1 MANRNATSAF
11 KTEIVK
17 DQTHPL
23 HLVEVY
29 LDSATYYLTDNFN
42 NVTFASNEYSALGF
56 FLNFDTIEETAS
68 ISAAKITL
76 GLSGVDQQYTN
87 LLLTENYVDR
97 RVVIRKAFISS
108 ANALIAD
115 PVIIFDGR
123 MDNPVITEDTDT
135 GLSSIGVTVSN
146 QFVDFEKTPGRYTNH
161 ENQQLHYPGDN
172 GFIYASQIIKDIVWG
187 SEFNAGERVSG
198 AGSLT
203 GELTGASYSNTG
215 DIGDWSPLDTPTWGN
230 FVAIYPDLGNRIYI
244 NIAEHGFQTGGTV
257 SIEGSESTTEVPS
270 TSINGEQTVTVEDE
284 NVFYFDIDESVSV
297 IENFA
302 GGRNLT
308 VYSEPAVTAGIKTQT
323 TTNKEHYVEILD
335 PILDIE
341 SGTFIQIDN
350 SGDIGGITEED
361 LSGKKFEVKET
372 ETHASGAKTVKVAV
386 VKEEKTTAP
395 PISTDTTVANTYT
408 LNISCH
414 GYNVGD
420 EVTIAGSADVGGV
433 AASSI
438 NGTKTIA
445 SIKSNDAVNIT
456 VTDTVSSTVN
466 YGGGASVT
474 VDGQKPNT
482 PFVSTTIGSNTVTL
496 HHTAHGLATGDTVSI
511 SGIQNIIGG
520 ISFFILNAE
529 HIVASVPDAN
539 SFTINVLTA
548 ATATALGGGGYTFIK
563 LPVKATSAARG
574 GKATT
579 TISANIALPDLSSLR
594 FAGGL

>member
-42 NVTFASNEYSALGF
+42 NVTFDSNEYSALGF

-108 ANALIAD
+108 ANALIPD

-135 GLSSIGVTVSN
+135 GLASIGVTVSN

-187 SEFNAGERVSG
+187 SEFNAGDRVSG

-203 GELTGASYSNTG
+203 GEITGASYNSTG
-215 DIGDWSPLDTPTWGN
+215 DIGDWSPLDTPIWGN
-230 FVAIYPDLGNRIYI
+230 PISVNPGGGLGNRVFL
-244 NIAEHGFQTGGTV
+244 NIPGHGYLTGATVKIDGAEGV
-257 SIEGSESTTEVPS
+257 ANVPATE
-270 TSINGEQTVTVEDE
+270 INGEQTITVENE
-284 NVFYFDIDESVSV
+284 NKFYFDIDTTINELKG
-297 IENFA
+297 FG
-302 GGRNLT
+302 GGRNIT
-308 VYSEPAVTAGIKTQT
+308 IYDEPPVTAGIQTQT

-335 PILDIE
+335 PVLELEVGD
-341 SGTFIQIDN
+341 FVQINN
-350 SGDIGGITEED
+350 SGDIGGITESE
-361 LSGKKFEVKET
+361 LTGKKFEVKEVVQN
-372 ETHASGAKTVKVAV
+372 GANTAKVAV
-386 VKEEKTTAP
+386 VKDEKTTAP
-395 PISTDTTVANTYT
+395 PISTDTTVANTIT
-408 LNISCH
+408 LNVNCH

-420 EVTIAGSADVGGV
+420 TVTIAGSTDVGGV
-433 AASSI
+433 PASSI
-438 NGTKTIA
+438 NKTQTIA
-445 SIKSNDAVNIT
+445 SIKNNDSVNIT

-466 YGGGASVT
+466 YGGGDSVT
-474 VDGQKPNT
+474 VDGEKPNT
-482 PFVSTTIGSNTVTL
+482 PFVQTTSGSTTVTL
-496 HHTAHGLATGDTVSI
+496 HHTAHGLATGDVVYI
-511 SGIQNIIGG
+511 YGIQKSVGG
-520 ISFFILNAE
+520 ISAHILNTE
-529 HIVASVPDAN
+529 HTVASAPDAN
-539 SFTINVLTA
+539 TFTITVSTA
-548 ATATALGGGGYTFIK
+548 ATSTELGGGGYTFIR

-574 GKATT
+574 GTLET
-579 TISANIALPDLSSLR
+579 TISLNIALPDLSGIRLPV
-594 FAGGL
+594 L